1 MVLRQRLRC
10 AGALW
15 SRGERRAVS
24 VVNPNLIRSLQERVN
39 FVKASG
45 GFKRVPARRW
55 KEGFLKK
62 KKGLKYTY
70 IYKKGRKSPKEGFPY
85 TQKGG

>member
-1 MVLRQRLRC
+1 MQDTRKKKNIYIYVYKSLVLRQRLRC

-24 VVNPNLIRSLQERVN
+24 GVNPNLIRSLQERVN

-62 KKGLKYTY
+62 IERFKIYVY
-70 IYKKGRKSPKEGFPY
+70 I
-85 TQKGG
+85 